1 MVNCVCHLIS
11 EDSCLTFQML
21 ASKYDVGKDATR
33 ATGTDSLVT
42 RQMCARFVPLSLMG
56 TGRKQRMDVY

>member
-1 MVNCVCHLIS
+1 MVNCVCHLVS

-21 ASKYDVGKDATR
+21 ASKYNVGKDTTR
-33 ATGTDSLVT
+33 ATKTDNLVT
-42 RQMCARFVPLSLMG
+42 RKMCVHFVPLSLMG